1 MAKAKELIGQ
11 IKLQIPGGAAT
22 PAPPVGPALGA
33 KGVNIGAFVKE
44 FNDKTAKQRGDIIPV
59 VINVYKDKSFDFIC
73 KEPPVP
79 VLIMKALGIEKG
91 AAEPSPQEKIA
102 TLSAA
107 QAKEIAERKF
117 PELTAHSIDQAIR
130 TVQGTARSMGIA
142 VEDA

>member
-1 MAKAKELIGQ
+1 MAKVKEVIAQ
-11 IKLQIPGGAAT
+11 IKLQIPAGAAT
-22 PAPPVGPALGA
+22 PAPPVGPALGS

-44 FNDKTAKQRGDIIPV
+44 FNDRTAKQRGDIIPV

-79 VLIMKALGIEKG
+79 SLIKKALGLEKG
-91 AAEPSPQEKIA
+91 SSEPGPQTRVA
-102 TLSAA
+102 TLTAA

-117 PELTAHSIDQAIR
+117 AELTAHDIDQAIK

-142 VEDA
+142 VEG